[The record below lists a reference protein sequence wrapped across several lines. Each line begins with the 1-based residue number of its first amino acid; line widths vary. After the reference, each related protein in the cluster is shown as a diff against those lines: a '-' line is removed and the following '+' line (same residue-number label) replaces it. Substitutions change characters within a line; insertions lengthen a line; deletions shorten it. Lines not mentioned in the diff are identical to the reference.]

1 MRTWLPLSMVSLAL
15 AGPTAGPVGA
25 QGVPTFDLRLFAE
38 RQAILEQTDRD
49 LALQQDR
56 QTREDELAE
65 IERQQLA
72 SFESLMDAMSLGS
85 GDVAGTVAGLE
96 AGQGAVGDVETAA
109 ASLYAPQDNNP
120 ASARM
125 FGDAREGIEE
135 LIIRAA
141 RDTHSLPG
149 VSRAGLSLVQ
159 WRCLLQALI
168 WQESRFQIGARSPV
182 GAFGL
187 TQIMPGTAG
196 DLGIYP
202 AYYDDPYLQ
211 VTGGAR
217 YLAQML
223 NMFDGNIIHALA
235 AYNAGPGNVQNY
247 GGVPPFAETQHY
259 VVVIP
264 QQYNSYLA
272 AVGGIDALGT
282 IDPVLLANA
291 SFSLSAHGAGVYGD
305 YSLVSVRAAA
315 LRVQDII
322 TRIGETEDLHE
333 AIALNTYARA
343 ELARLVAIRT
353 RIKAAHIQPLS
364 EEQLAMAAAQAAE
377 RQYMNFNQENLQR
390 SRNLPVPF
398 SPVRRPPHLHWLSVG
413 LSPHKAFPRLTPRT
427 SHRRSASFSR
437 CCRISGS
444 RLICSTMR

>member
-1 MRTWLPLSMVSLAL
+1 MRSWLPRIMVSLAL
-15 AGPTAGPVGA
+15 AGPTAGLAVA

-49 LALQQDR
+49 LTLQQDR
-56 QTREDELAE
+56 LTREDELAQ

-72 SFESLMDAMSLGS
+72 SLKGLMDAMSLGS

-96 AGQGAVGDVETAA
+96 AGQGAVQGSGGDVESAA
-109 ASLYAPQDNNP
+109 ASLYGPEDNNP
-120 ASARM
+120 AAARM

-141 RDTHSLPG
+141 RDTHGLPG

-168 WQESRFQIGARSPV
+168 WQESRFQIGARSPA

-187 TQIMPGTAG
+187 TQIMPATAS
-196 DLGIYP
+196 DLGINP

-211 VTGGAR
+211 VAGGAR
-217 YLAQML
+217 YLAMML

-235 AYNAGPGNVQNY
+235 AYNAGPGNVQDY

-353 RIKAAHIQPLS
+353 RIKAAHTQPLS

-377 RQYMNFNQENLQR
+377 RQFMDFTLESLR
-390 SRNLPVPF
+390 
-398 SPVRRPPHLHWLSVG
+398 
-413 LSPHKAFPRLTPRT
+413 
-427 SHRRSASFSR
+427 
-437 CCRISGS
+437 
-444 RLICSTMR
+444 

>member
-1 MRTWLPLSMVSLAL
+1 MRTWLPLSLIGLPL
-15 AGPTAGPVGA
+15 AGPTAGPAVA
-25 QGVPTFDLRLFAE
+25 LGVPTFDLRLFAE

-56 QTREDELAE
+56 LTREEELAE

-72 SFESLMDAMSLGS
+72 SLEGLVDAMSLGS

-96 AGQGAVGDVETAA
+96 AGQGVVQGSGGDVESAA
-109 ASLYAPQDNNP
+109 ASLYAPVDNNP
-120 ASARM
+120 AAARM

-141 RDTHSLPG
+141 RDTHNLPG
-149 VSRAGLSLVQ
+149 ISRAGLSLVQ

-291 SFSLSAHGAGVYGD
+291 SFSLSAHGAGVYRD
-305 YSLVSVRAAA
+305 YSLISVRAAA

-322 TRIGETEDLHE
+322 TRIGETDDLHE

-353 RIKAAHIQPLS
+353 RIKAAHTQPLS

-377 RQYMNFNQENLQR
+377 RQYMNFNQENLQ
-390 SRNLPVPF
+390 
-398 SPVRRPPHLHWLSVG
+398 
-413 LSPHKAFPRLTPRT
+413 
-427 SHRRSASFSR
+427 
-437 CCRISGS
+437 
-444 RLICSTMR
+444 

>member
-1 MRTWLPLSMVSLAL
+1 MRSWLPLSMIGLAL
-15 AGPTAGPVGA
+15 AGPAAGPAIA

-49 LALQQDR
+49 LTLQQDR
-56 QTREDELAE
+56 LTREEELAE

-72 SFESLMDAMSLGS
+72 SLEGLMDAMSLGS

-96 AGQGAVGDVETAA
+96 AGQGAVQGSGGDVESAA
-109 ASLYAPQDNNP
+109 ASLYAPEDNNP
-120 ASARM
+120 AAARM

-187 TQIMPGTAG
+187 TQIMPATAS
-196 DLGIYP
+196 DLGINP

-217 YLAQML
+217 YLAMML

-235 AYNAGPGNVQNY
+235 AYNAGPGNVQDY

-353 RIKAAHIQPLS
+353 RIKAAHTQPLS

-377 RQYMNFNQENLQR
+377 RQFMDFTLESLR
-390 SRNLPVPF
+390 
-398 SPVRRPPHLHWLSVG
+398 
-413 LSPHKAFPRLTPRT
+413 
-427 SHRRSASFSR
+427 
-437 CCRISGS
+437 
-444 RLICSTMR
+444 

>member
-1 MRTWLPLSMVSLAL
+1 MIGLAL
-15 AGPTAGPVGA
+15 AVPHVGTALA

-38 RQAILEQTDRD
+38 RQVIVQQTDQD

-56 QTREDELAE
+56 LTREEELAE

-72 SFESLMDAMSLGS
+72 SLEGLMDAMSLGS

-96 AGQGAVGDVETAA
+96 AGQGVVQGSGGDIESAA
-109 ASLYAPQDNNP
+109 ASLYAPDDNNP
-120 ASARM
+120 AAARM
-125 FGDAREGIEE
+125 FGDAREGVEE

-141 RDTHSLPG
+141 RHTHSLPG

-202 AYYDDPYLQ
+202 AYYDDPWLQ

-223 NMFDGNIIHALA
+223 NMFDGNVIHALA
-235 AYNAGPGNVQNY
+235 AYNAGPGRVQQY
-247 GGVPPFAETQHY
+247 SGVPPFAETQHY

-353 RIKAAHIQPLS
+353 RIKAAHTQPLS
-364 EEQLAMAAAQAAE
+364 EEQIAMAAAQAAE
-377 RQYMNFNQENLQR
+377 RQYMDFTQETLR
-390 SRNLPVPF
+390 
-398 SPVRRPPHLHWLSVG
+398 
-413 LSPHKAFPRLTPRT
+413 
-427 SHRRSASFSR
+427 
-437 CCRISGS
+437 
-444 RLICSTMR
+444 

>member
-1 MRTWLPLSMVSLAL
+1 MTPRLSLPLLGLLLAT
-15 AGPTAGPVGA
+15 TAAPQAGA
-25 QGVPTFDLRLFAE
+25 QGVPTFDLRLFGQ
-38 RQAILEQTDRD
+38 RQAMLDQTDRD

-56 QTREDELAE
+56 LTRQEELAE

-72 SFESLMDAMSLGS
+72 SLEGLMDAMSLGS
-85 GDVAGTVAGLE
+85 GDVAGTISGLE
-96 AGQGAVGDVETAA
+96 DGRGTTGGVETAA
-109 ASLYAPQDNNP
+109 ASLYAPEDPNP
-120 ASARM
+120 AAARM

-135 LIIRAA
+135 LIIRVA
-141 RDTHSLPG
+141 RDTHALSG
-149 VSRAGLSLVQ
+149 VGRAGLSLVQ

-223 NMFDGNIIHALA
+223 AMFDGNIIHALA
-235 AYNAGPGNVQNY
+235 AYNAGPGNVQTY

-264 QQYNSYLA
+264 QQYNRYLA
-272 AVGGIDALGT
+272 SVDGIDALGT

-291 SFSLSAHGAGVYGD
+291 SLSFSAHGAGVYGD

-322 TRIGETEDLHE
+322 TRINETEDLH
-333 AIALNTYARA
+333 AAVALNTYARA
-343 ELARLVAIRT
+343 ELARLIAIRT
-353 RIKAAHIQPLS
+353 RIKAAQTAPLS
-364 EEQLAMAAAQAAE
+364 AEQIAMAAAQAAE
-377 RQYMNFNQENLQR
+377 RDFMDFTMEA
-390 SRNLPVPF
+390 LP
-398 SPVRRPPHLHWLSVG
+398 
-413 LSPHKAFPRLTPRT
+413 
-427 SHRRSASFSR
+427 
-437 CCRISGS
+437 
-444 RLICSTMR
+444 

>member
-1 MRTWLPLSMVSLAL
+1 M
-15 AGPTAGPVGA
+15 
-25 QGVPTFDLRLFAE
+25 
-38 RQAILEQTDRD
+38 
-49 LALQQDR
+49 
-56 QTREDELAE
+56 
-65 IERQQLA
+65 
-72 SFESLMDAMSLGS
+72 
-85 GDVAGTVAGLE
+85 
-96 AGQGAVGDVETAA
+96 
-109 ASLYAPQDNNP
+109 
-120 ASARM
+120 
-125 FGDAREGIEE
+125 
-135 LIIRAA
+135 
-141 RDTHSLPG
+141 
-149 VSRAGLSLVQ
+149 
-159 WRCLLQALI
+159 
-168 WQESRFQIGARSPV
+168 

-202 AYYDDPYLQ
+202 AYYDDPWLQ

-343 ELARLVAIRT
+343 ELARLIAIRT
-353 RIKAAHIQPLS
+353 RIKAAHTNPLS

-377 RQYMNFNQENLQR
+377 RQFMDFTQGDIAMIRRFYR
-390 SRNLPVPF
+390 SLTTTAATLALTTAASRGP
-398 SPVRRPPHLHWLSVG
+398 SLHR
-413 LSPHKAFPRLTPRT
+413 ACPRSIPRT
-427 SHRRSASFSR
+427 SPRKSASFSR

-444 RLICSTMR
+444 RPIFWTMLWRSSRRCKASSIS

>member
-1 MRTWLPLSMVSLAL
+1 MMHRFPTILVCAVLACP
-15 AGPTAGPVGA
+15 ASG
-25 QGVPTFDLRLFAE
+25 QGVPTFDAQGFA
-38 RQAILEQTDRD
+38 RTAALIAQRDKD
-49 LALQQDR
+49 LALQLDTL
-56 QTREDELAE
+56 TRKGELAE
-65 IERQQLA
+65 IERQQLEA
-72 SFESLMDAMSLGS
+72 LNDLVEATSLG
-85 GDVAGTVAGLE
+85 GTDVSDTIDGLE
-96 AGQGAVGDVETAA
+96 AGRVPETAA
-109 ASLYAPQDNNP
+109 AVLFEPEDGNP
-120 ASARM
+120 AATRM

-168 WQESRFQIGARSPV
+168 WQESRFQIGARSHV
-182 GAFGL
+182 GAYGL
-187 TQIMPGTAG
+187 TQIMPDTAR

-202 AYYDDPYLQ
+202 GYYDDPYLQ

-223 NMFDGNIIHALA
+223 NMFDGDIIIGLS

-247 GGVPPFAETQHY
+247 GGVPPFTETQHY

-264 QQYNSYLA
+264 EQYNRYLS

-291 SFSLSAHGAGVYGD
+291 SFSLSAHGSGVYGD
-305 YSLVSVRAAA
+305 YSLVWVRAAA

-322 TRIGETEDLHE
+322 ERIGETEDLHE
-333 AIALNTYARA
+333 ALALNTYARA

-353 RIKAAHIQPLS
+353 RLKAARTEPMS
-364 EEQLAMAAAQAAE
+364 AEQIALAAALAAE
-377 RQYMNFNQENLQR
+377 RQYMD
-390 SRNLPVPF
+390 F
-398 SPVRRPPHLHWLSVG
+398 SLETLR
-413 LSPHKAFPRLTPRT
+413 
-427 SHRRSASFSR
+427 
-437 CCRISGS
+437 
-444 RLICSTMR
+444 

>member
-1 MRTWLPLSMVSLAL
+1 MRTWLPLSVVSLAL
-15 AGPTAGPVGA
+15 TGATVGPTVA

-56 QTREDELAE
+56 LTREEELAE

-72 SFESLMDAMSLGS
+72 SLEGLMDAMSLGS

-96 AGQGAVGDVETAA
+96 AGQGVVQGSVGDVESAA
-109 ASLYAPQDNNP
+109 ASLYAPNDNNP
-120 ASARM
+120 AAARM

-141 RDTHSLPG
+141 RHTHGLPG

-202 AYYDDPYLQ
+202 AYYDDPWLQ

-223 NMFDGNIIHALA
+223 M
-235 AYNAGPGNVQNY
+235 
-247 GGVPPFAETQHY
+247 
-259 VVVIP
+259 
-264 QQYNSYLA
+264 S
-272 AVGGIDALGT
+272 
-282 IDPVLLANA
+282 
-291 SFSLSAHGAGVYGD
+291 
-305 YSLVSVRAAA
+305 
-315 LRVQDII
+315 
-322 TRIGETEDLHE
+322 
-333 AIALNTYARA
+333 
-343 ELARLVAIRT
+343 
-353 RIKAAHIQPLS
+353 
-364 EEQLAMAAAQAAE
+364 
-377 RQYMNFNQENLQR
+377 R
-390 SRNLPVPF
+390 SP
-398 SPVRRPPHLHWLSVG
+398 
-413 LSPHKAFPRLTPRT
+413 
-427 SHRRSASFSR
+427 
-437 CCRISGS
+437 
-444 RLICSTMR
+444 

>member
-1 MRTWLPLSMVSLAL
+1 MIGLAL
-15 AGPTAGPVGA
+15 AGPTVGAAIA

-38 RQAILEQTDRD
+38 RQAILEQTDQD

-56 QTREDELAE
+56 LTREEELTE

-72 SFESLMDAMSLGS
+72 SLEGLMDAMSLGS

-96 AGQGAVGDVETAA
+96 AGHGVVQGTGGEVESAA
-109 ASLYAPQDNNP
+109 MSLYAPEDNNP
-120 ASARM
+120 AAARM

-141 RDTHSLPG
+141 RHTHSLPG

-202 AYYDDPYLQ
+202 AYYDDPWLQ

-247 GGVPPFAETQHY
+247 GGVPPFAETQAY

-272 AVGGIDALGT
+272 AVGGIDARGT

-291 SFSLSAHGAGVYGD
+291 GFSLSAHGAGVYGD
-305 YSLVSVRAAA
+305 YSLVSVQAAA
-315 LRVQDII
+315 ARVRGII

-333 AIALNTYARA
+333 ATLLNTYARA

-353 RIKAAHIQPLS
+353 RIKAAHTRAAS
-364 EEQLAMAAAQAAE
+364 EEQLAMAAARGAE
-377 RQYMNFNQENLQR
+377 RQFMDFTLESLR
-390 SRNLPVPF
+390 
-398 SPVRRPPHLHWLSVG
+398 
-413 LSPHKAFPRLTPRT
+413 
-427 SHRRSASFSR
+427 
-437 CCRISGS
+437 
-444 RLICSTMR
+444 

>member
-15 AGPTAGPVGA
+15 TGASVGPAVA

-56 QTREDELAE
+56 LTSEEELAE

-72 SFESLMDAMSLGS
+72 SLEGLMDAMSLGS

-96 AGQGAVGDVETAA
+96 AGQGVVGDVETAA
-109 ASLYAPQDNNP
+109 ASLYAPEDNNP
-120 ASARM
+120 AAARM

-141 RDTHSLPG
+141 RHTHSLPG

-202 AYYDDPYLQ
+202 AYYDDPWLQ

-282 IDPVLLANA
+282 IDPVLLANG

-353 RIKAAHIQPLS
+353 RIKAAHTQPLS

-377 RQYMNFNQENLQR
+377 RQFMDFTQETLR
-390 SRNLPVPF
+390 
-398 SPVRRPPHLHWLSVG
+398 
-413 LSPHKAFPRLTPRT
+413 
-427 SHRRSASFSR
+427 
-437 CCRISGS
+437 
-444 RLICSTMR
+444 